1 MQGTARE
8 VVGGR
13 ARFRILTLRFNI
25 ILALFSTK
33 NFFAG
38 NNAKMSDFVTD

>member
-8 VVGGR
+8 VVRGR
-13 ARFRILTLRFNI
+13 TRFRILTLRFNI